1 MVSTRI
7 FGKTQDGREVLAFTF
22 TDGPYKA
29 TVLNYGGILQ
39 SIVVPDRNGAPV
51 DVLLGY
57 NDVAGYENNGGY
69 LGALI
74 GRFGNRIEKGKLVI
88 DGETYQLYCNDRGNH
103 LHGGQ
108 KGFNKKIWDHVFEGA
123 DGNTL
128 SLSTT
133 AADGEENYPGNLK
146 FTVKFTVENNALL
159 MEYTAVSDKDT
170 LWCPT
175 NHAYFNLDGESRGDC
190 LKNIL
195 QINADKYTPVDS
207 GLIPMGEEVT
217 IKSTPFDFT
226 KLKRIGE
233 NIESEELKMT
243 LGYDHNYILAS
254 DHAAHAKSE
263 ITGIKMDVYTDMPCL
278 QFYSGGQ
285 LNNVKGKSGV
295 YKQYAGFC
303 LEPQY
308 CPNAIN
314 LKGFDL
320 PFLTTGEEKTHYIKY
335 VF

>member
-1 MVSTRI
+1 MKKLYDKIDGKEVYSYTIKSGNIEVDICEVGARI
-7 FGKTQDGREVLAFTF
+7 NALRINGVDIVLGFNSVEDYIKSGCYAGATIGRVANRIAKGRFTLNGKEYQ
-22 TDGPYKA
+22 
-29 TVLNYGGILQ
+29 LN
-39 SIVVPDRNGAPV
+39 V
-51 DVLLGY
+51 
-57 NDVAGYENNGGY
+57 NNG
-69 LGALI
+69 
-74 GRFGNRIEKGKLVI
+74 E
-88 DGETYQLYCNDRGNH
+88 NH
-103 LHGGQ
+103 LHGG
-108 KGFNKKIWDHVFEGA
+108 KEGFDKKLFTVLEQTDSSVIMEYV
-123 DGNTL
+123 
-128 SLSTT
+128 S
-133 AADGEENYPGNLK
+133 ADGEENYPGNLK

>member
-1 MVSTRI
+1 MKKLYDKI
-7 FGKTQDGREVLAFTF
+7 DGKEVYLYTINS
-22 TDGPYKA
+22 G
-29 TVLNYGGILQ
+29 NIE
-39 SIVVPDRNGAPV
+39 V
-51 DVLLGY
+51 DVCEVGARINALRINGVDIVLGFNSVEEY
-57 NDVAGYENNGGY
+57 NKSGCYAGATIGRVANRIAKGRFTLNGKEYWLNVNNG
-69 LGALI
+69 
-74 GRFGNRIEKGKLVI
+74 E
-88 DGETYQLYCNDRGNH
+88 NH
-103 LHGGQ
+103 LHGGNE
-108 KGFNKKIWDHVFEGA
+108 GFDKKLFTVTEETDNSVTMEYV
-123 DGNTL
+123 
-128 SLSTT
+128 S
-133 AADGEENYPGNLK
+133 ADGEENYPGNLK

-278 QFYSGGQ
+278 QFYSGGH